1 MVAYKLLLLENSKIY
16 HVFHISLLKK
26 QVSETAF
33 NSTEL
38 PPLEDDGFIMME
50 PESILNTRW
59 VKHGSKFFEKKL
71 TKWRHLPAENTM
83 WEKAVVIHDQFLNL
97 EDKVLAPEEG
107 NDEV

>member
-59 VKHGSKFFEKKL
+59 VKHGSKFFEKNKL
-71 TKWRHLPAENTM
+71 NGDIYLRRTPCGKRLLSFMTNSLTLRTR
-83 WEKAVVIHDQFLNL
+83 F
-97 EDKVLAPEEG
+97 
-107 NDEV
+107 